1 MLQQDSQEQQEYSRS
16 HLCQGGNLIDG
27 DLVVIVVSC
36 QCLDLRIP
44 TTQPSHLQVRDTS
57 ARGVYP
63 LLPI

>member
-1 MLQQDSQEQQEYSRS
+1 
-16 HLCQGGNLIDG
+16 
-27 DLVVIVVSC
+27 VSC